1 MSDNSE
7 TTTTW
12 QSDPRFRYLVPVI
25 ILLGLLLL
33 LLAIAASCN
42 GRDNNRGL
50 KPFRSTREPFGN
62 VGSGDVV
69 ILSFTDLNND
79 PVAYQNQRIRVTGD
93 KITIQTINCRLYTGP
108 VFTWGLIGD
117 DLQLTALGFEKLVN
131 RLPDGLTMT
140 VEGVWRQYNGPLG
153 CGKEPVDGSAW
164 YLQVERIIAPN
175 PLPLMDGT
183 PFATIQVPFGTQNGV
198 EITPFATRTPE
209 TAVTDSPGI
218 GITPLPP
225 GTSLPIGTQPPTV
238 LPTATTDGLLPTET
252 SFPGLTPTATPIA
265 GATETQTSPD
275 GTSTVTMTPTA
286 QLTPSATSPG
296 IITQTPAPTKPGYP
310 GPGPDPSTPVPGTA
324 TPYPGS

>member
-1 MSDNSE
+1 MSENTENVAS
-7 TTTTW
+7 W

-25 ILLGLLLL
+25 VLLGLLML

-42 GRDNNRGL
+42 GRDNSRGL
-50 KPFRSTREPFGN
+50 KPFRPTREPSGN
-62 VGSGDVV
+62 VESRDVV

-93 KITIQTINCRLYTGP
+93 KITIQTMNCRLYTGP
-108 VFTWGLIGD
+108 VFTWGVIGD

-140 VEGVWRQYNGPLG
+140 VEGMWRQYNGPLG
-153 CGKEPVDGSAW
+153 CGKEPADGSAW
-164 YLQVERIIAPN
+164 YLQVERIISPN

-183 PFATIQVPFGTQNGV
+183 PFATIQVPFGTQPNV

-225 GTSLPIGTQPPTV
+225 GTSLPIGTQIPTIP
-238 LPTATTDGLLPTET
+238 PTATTDVLLPTET
-252 SFPGLTPTATPIA
+252 RVSGLTPTATPIA
-265 GATETQTSPD
+265 GATGTQTSPD
-275 GTSTVTMTPTA
+275 GTVTVTMTPTSE
-286 QLTPSATSPG
+286 LTPAATVPG
-296 IITQTPAPTKPGYP
+296 IITQTPVPTIPGYP
-310 GPGPDPSTPVPGTA
+310 GSGPGPSTSVPGTA